1 MATSHLEKAE
11 IQGLGHFTMLAGESN
26 FKGKKLTL
34 KSVINQMG
42 KVPEQN

>member
-26 FKGKKLTL
+26 FKGKKANPEKCDKPNG
-34 KSVINQMG
+34 KSS
-42 KVPEQN
+42 